1 MRLIRV
7 KNPTPSVA
15 LNAKE
20 AVHIYRRDFLK
31 MVGGAGAFIA
41 TSGALNLWPTR
52 AQAEA
57 IAAGRNLIIFTTDQQ
72 QELRWFPS
80 GWEAENLP
88 GLTRLRNNGVSFTRA
103 YTNTAMC
110 TPSRT
115 TLFTGLYPAQHS
127 NTDTLSEGMTQS
139 EEEHQLDPTLP
150 NIGTILQ
157 AAGYDVVWKGKW
169 HLSKGIEHPDGTR
182 TDDDISRYSMSDW
195 NSPDAGGDAKLI
207 NYGGGTTDH
216 DGRFFDGSTWQPVVL
231 SDPPVPADIFSQ
243 ADGPKNPDYEA
254 SSAMAFLRNKIANPG
269 GNPFCLIICLINP
282 HDVLG
287 CPGVSQKLG
296 LNGTYIEGGY
306 YGREDGSS
314 PWSEQTGSLTIGLP
328 PTFNENLDANLK
340 PPCHQDF
347 LVGSAALG
355 PVNTDE
361 KKLMYLNFYG
371 NLMKLSDRY
380 LVKMLNLLD
389 GVDGTVD
396 TASAKALRDN
406 SWVIFTSD
414 HGDMSMAHGGLRQKS
429 FMFYEEMA
437 NIPLVW
443 SHLVDSP
450 TVRDFPAGTVC
461 DELVSHVDFLPTLC
475 ESIGINAAPYNL
487 RGVNYQSLLTNPSG
501 PSVQN
506 AILFTFDDIWSGQN
520 ATNTTGLV
528 APPNRLRA
536 LVEKDYKYVY
546 YFDGTPG
553 ASPPAAPVD
562 EFYDLRIVGGTDNDV
577 TTGKPLEYINYS
589 EWAENQ
595 RGGSPLATT
604 DIVTARTRMK
614 TDLTTAIDT
623 KLLPL
628 ADQPAVAPEGLNL
641 QIYRWVD
648 GNNDPQSQ
656 IQLTWMSRCTTQY
669 QLQTSTDLQVW
680 TDSGDL
686 IPGTNG
692 PLWIDAP
699 FVEKGFY
706 RLISSDREETP
717 IPEPVI

>member
-1 MRLIRV
+1 M
-7 KNPTPSVA
+7 KNEIPQQSF
-15 LNAKE
+15 NSKE
-20 AVHIYRRDFLK
+20 TLQIDRRDFLK
-31 MVGGAGAFIA
+31 MVGGTGAFLA
-41 TSGALNLWPTR
+41 TQGALNFWPTP
-52 AQAEA
+52 AQAAA
-57 IAAGRNLIIFTTDQQ
+57 IASGRNLIIFTTDQQ
-72 QELRWFPS
+72 QELRWFPD
-80 GWEAENLP
+80 GWEAANLP
-88 GLTRLRNNGVSFTRA
+88 GLTRLRAKGVSFTRA

-157 AAGYDVVWKGKW
+157 ANGYDVVWKGKW
-169 HLSKGIEHPDGTR
+169 HLSKGIEHPDGTH
-182 TDDDISRYSMSDW
+182 TDDDITRYSISDW

-216 DGRFFDGSTWQPVVL
+216 DGRFFDGSTWQEPTGAPL
-231 SDPPVPADIFSQ
+231 NPDIFSQ
-243 ADGPKNPDYEA
+243 ADGPKNTTYEA
-254 SSAMAFLRNKIANPG
+254 ASAMAFLRNKIANPG
-269 GNPFCLIICLINP
+269 GRPFCLIICLINP

-287 CPGVSQKLG
+287 CPGLSQNFG
-296 LNGTYIEGGY
+296 GNGTYIDGGY
-306 YGREDGSS
+306 YGRVNGSS
-314 PWSEQTGSLTIGLP
+314 PWSEHTGTTDPIGLP
-328 PTFNENLDANLK
+328 PTVNESLDANLK

-347 LVGSAALG
+347 LIASGGLG
-355 PVNTDE
+355 LVNTDE

-380 LVKMLNLLD
+380 LVKMLDLLD
-389 GVDGTVD
+389 GVDGTVN
-396 TASAKALRDN
+396 AAAAKALRDN

-450 TVRDFPAGTVC
+450 TTPDFPAGTVC

-475 ESIGINAAPYNL
+475 EGIGITTAPYNL
-487 RGVNYQSLLTNPSG
+487 RGVNYQSLLTNPAG
-501 PSVQN
+501 AAVQN

-520 ATNTTGLV
+520 ATNSTGLV

-546 YFDGTPG
+546 YFDGTPD
-553 ASPPAAPVD
+553 ASPPAASVD
-562 EFYDLRIVGGTDNDV
+562 EFYDLRSFGNGGTDTDA
-577 TTGKPLEYINYS
+577 TTGKFKEYINYS
-589 EWAENQ
+589 EWAEAQ
-595 RGGSPLATT
+595 RGSALATQE
-604 DIVTARTRMK
+604 IVDKRTQMK
-614 TDLTTAIDT
+614 ADLNTAITT

-628 ADQPAVAPEGLNL
+628 ADKPAVDPAGLQL
-641 QIYRWVD
+641 QFYEWVD
-648 GNNDPQSQ
+648 SNSVTQKEL
-656 IQLTWMSRCTTQY
+656 QLTWMSRCTTQY
-669 QLQTSTDLQVW
+669 QLQTSTDLQEW
-680 TDSGDL
+680 TNSGTL
-686 IPGTNG
+686 ISGTNG
-692 PLWIDAP
+692 PLWINAP

-706 RLISSDREETP
+706 RLLWSPLGEAI
-717 IPEPVI
+717 IPEPVIT